1 MTPIAPATG
10 GVRIR
15 IHVQPRASTTEVSG
29 LHGDAIKIRLHAPP
43 VDGAANEALVRFLA
57 DRLDVPRGA
66 VTLES
71 GHTGRAKVVRV
82 EGVTVE
88 MVSGRL
94 VTGGH

>member
-1 MTPIAPATG
+1 MTPITPMPG

-29 LHGDAIKIRLHAPP
+29 LHGDAIKIRLQAAP
-43 VDGAANEALVRFLA
+43 VDGGANEALIRFLA
-57 DRLDVPRGA
+57 DRLDVARSA

-71 GHTGRAKVVRV
+71 GHTGRAKLVRV

-88 MVSGRL
+88 VAAGRL
-94 VTGGH
+94 GPL